1 MKYITLTF
9 SEKNARFHLISFQGK
24 KAKITFHSQKGTPE
38 KAMTPKL
45 PCGASNLL
53 VWKLITYSAFDG
65 HYSHVEHPIY

>member
-38 KAMTPKL
+38 KAMTLKSYVPTKT
-45 PCGASNLL
+45 LL
-53 VWKLITYSAFDG
+53 WSIQSTSLAIYSAFDS
-65 HYSHVEHPIY
+65 HYPVD

>member
-38 KAMTPKL
+38 KAINDSKTPMWSIQSTSL
-45 PCGASNLL
+45 ATLSLIQLL
-53 VWKLITYSAFDG
+53 MAITQ
-65 HYSHVEHPIY
+65 